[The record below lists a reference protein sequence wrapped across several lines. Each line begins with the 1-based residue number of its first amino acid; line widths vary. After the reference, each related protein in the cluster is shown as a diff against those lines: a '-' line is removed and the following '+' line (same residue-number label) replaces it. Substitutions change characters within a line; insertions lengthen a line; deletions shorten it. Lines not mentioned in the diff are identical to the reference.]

1 VTSDGLRPAQSP
13 VEVTLAYHE
22 RTKHWP
28 HRFARSLGYMDW
40 ATQPDPFRRFEGA
53 PALPLDL
60 VPVEP
65 EPGYEAALAGRVA
78 PAPLDRRSI
87 SQLFQDALGLSA
99 WKQAGYSTRWSLRM
113 NPSSGNLHPTEGHLV
128 AGPVHGLH
136 ARPAVYHYAPFVHG
150 LERRVDLSGP
160 AWSELVATLP
170 AGSILVGLSSIHW
183 RESWKYG
190 ERAFR
195 YCQHDVG
202 HAIGSLAVAAA
213 GLGWETR
220 LLEAVPDRELAAL
233 LGVDVQD
240 SAEAEHADLLL
251 AVFPRGSALRL
262 DEECLLRLGARLLTE
277 LREARWS
284 GSPNRLSDTHH
295 EWSVIDDVARA
306 TQKTSPPSETFW
318 STAASGEGTS
328 PHEIG
333 RALRTI
339 VHRRRSAVELDGRTS
354 LSRAGFYEV
363 LSRVLPV
370 RPVPFA
376 ALPWRP
382 RVDLLLFVHRVAG
395 LDPGLYAL
403 VRDESRRAVLA
414 QELKRSFAWSRPAG
428 CPAELPLFLLEAG
441 DARTAARQTS
451 CGQDIAADGAFA
463 AAMLAE
469 YRDPLEEYGAWFYR
483 RLHWETGAIGQM
495 LYLEAEAQ
503 GIRATGIG
511 CFFDDLT
518 HELFGLRGNRYQV
531 LYHFT
536 MGGPLED
543 ERLQTHP
550 PYAHLDAGRA

>member
-1 VTSDGLRPAQSP
+1 
-13 VEVTLAYHE
+13 
-22 RTKHWP
+22 
-28 HRFARSLGYMDW
+28 MDW

-60 VPVEP
+60 VPVGP

-99 WKQAGYSTRWSLRM
+99 WKQAGYSARWSLRM
-113 NPSSGNLHPTEGHLV
+113 NPSSGNLHPTESYLV
-128 AGPVHGLH
+128 AGALRGLH
-136 ARPAVYHYAPFVHG
+136 ARPAVYHYTPFAHA
-150 LERRVDLSGP
+150 LERRLELSDSG
-160 AWSELVATLP
+160 WSELTAPLSD
-170 AGSILVGLSSIHW
+170 GSILVGLSSIHW

-195 YCQHDVG
+195 YCHHDVG

-220 LLEAVPDRELAAL
+220 LLEAVFDDDLAAL
-233 LGVDVQD
+233 LGVDGQEGV
-240 SAEAEHADLLL
+240 EAEHADLLL
-251 AVFPRGSALRL
+251 AVFPRGAALAPDAERRFHL
-262 DEECLLRLGARLLTE
+262 PAGLLGD
-277 LREARWS
+277 LRRARWS
-284 GSPNRLSDTHH
+284 GSPNRLSDSHH
-295 EWSVIDDVARA
+295 EWSAIDDVARA
-306 TQKTSPPSETFW
+306 TRKTAPPSEAFW
-318 STAASGEGTS
+318 AAPAQGGDDG
-328 PHEIG
+328 PPVG
-333 RALRTI
+333 GNALALRTI
-339 VHRRRSAVELDGRTS
+339 VHRRRSAVELDGRTG

-363 LSRVLPV
+363 LSKVLPA

-382 RVDLLLFVHRVAG
+382 RVDLLLFVHRVTG

-403 VRDESRRAVLA
+403 VRDESRRPLLA
-414 QELKRSFAWSRPAG
+414 QELNRSFAWSRPAG
-428 CPAELPLFLLEAG
+428 CPAALPLFLLEGG
-441 DARTAARQTS
+441 DARAAARQAS

-469 YRDPLEEYGAWFYR
+469 YRDPVEQHGPWFYR
-483 RLHWETGAIGQM
+483 RLHWETGAIGQV
-495 LYLEAEAQ
+495 LYLEAEAH

-518 HELFGLRGNRYQV
+518 HELFGLRGDRFQV

-550 PYAHLDAGRA
+550 PYAHLDAGSS